1 MSMQLKQVIPLTPS
15 QRAQK
20 LGLPSSRFQG
30 KTMGDNAL
38 EAIEKVKKRDRSGHK
53 VTHLLL

>member
-1 MSMQLKQVIPLTPS
+1 MQLKQVIPLTPS